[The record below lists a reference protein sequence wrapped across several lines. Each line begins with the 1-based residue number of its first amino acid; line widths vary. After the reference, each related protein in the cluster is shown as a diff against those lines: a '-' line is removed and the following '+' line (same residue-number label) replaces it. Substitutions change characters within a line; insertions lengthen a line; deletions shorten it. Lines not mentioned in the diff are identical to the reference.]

1 MLCFSDKW
9 SVLGHFNCLDNKL
22 VMKLSVYCLDQ
33 IFWTYGVGPV
43 ISWLLVYSQV
53 VSMKISSEISIL
65 SFLTLFLCVHSL
77 HLLFDSVPK
86 EPYIIWL
93 SLPRIESLGGR
104 VRNFLLERGDKPV
117 KVGGGGVDVEMG
129 VGLPLFYYFTVQSYL
144 LCVRGK

>member
-9 SVLGHFNCLDNKL
+9 SVLGHFNRLDNKL

-65 SFLTLFLCVHSL
+65 SFLTLFSGWTLFACSFWQC
-77 HLLFDSVPK
+77 LLQFV
-86 EPYIIWL
+86 I
-93 SLPRIESLGGR
+93 SLGI
-104 VRNFLLERGDKPV
+104 VIKKDNNV
-117 KVGGGGVDVEMG
+117 IMI
-129 VGLPLFYYFTVQSYL
+129 SYL
-144 LCVRGK
+144 CNAQLILSVRQEILSFVFVFTLVKFRKLIIMMINC